1 MYRRSTKKNSRPVVA
16 IPRLGSRR
24 FTVLFFLGVVIIA
37 ISLTKEVIR
46 KIEIQR
52 EISSL
57 ESEIADLEAHNTE
70 LNAMMAYFNS
80 STFQEKEARSKLNL
94 MEPGETVVVLPNQA
108 IEDTVSVAQANQNQG
123 KGALPNYQKWFT
135 YFFN

>member
-1 MYRRSTKKNSRPVVA
+1 
-16 IPRLGSRR
+16 
-24 FTVLFFLGVVIIA
+24 
-37 ISLTKEVIR
+37 IR

-57 ESEIADLEAHNTE
+57 ESEIADLEQHNTE
-70 LNAMMAYFNS
+70 LNDMMQYFNS
-80 STFQEKEARSKLNL
+80 STFQEKEAKAKLNL

-108 IEDTVSVAQANQNQG
+108 TKDTVSLAAAGQTAANA
-123 KGALPNYQKWFT
+123 ALPNYQKWFN

>member
-1 MYRRSTKKNSRPVVA
+1 MVV
-16 IPRLGSRR
+16 
-24 FTVLFFLGVVIIA
+24 FMLGVVIIA

-57 ESEIADLEAHNTE
+57 ESEIAELEQHNTE
-70 LNAMMAYFNS
+70 LNSMMAYFNS

-94 MEPGETVVVLPNQA
+94 VEPGETVVVLPNQA
-108 IEDTVSVAQANQNQG
+108 TDDIVSVAEANRTSASQ
-123 KGALPNYQKWFT
+123 ALPNYQKWFN

>member
-1 MYRRSTKKNSRPVVA
+1 M
-16 IPRLGSRR
+16 
-24 FTVLFFLGVVIIA
+24 LGVVVIA

-46 KIEIQR
+46 KIEIRR

-57 ESEIADLEAHNTE
+57 ESEITELEQHNTE

-94 MEPGETVVVLPNQA
+94 VEPGETVVVLPNQA
-108 IEDTVSVAQANQNQG
+108 VDDTVSMAEANAVSINQ
-123 KGALPNYQKWFT
+123 ALPNYQKWFV

>member
-1 MYRRSTKKNSRPVVA
+1 MYRRSTKQNNKPLTTAPKLS
-16 IPRLGSRR
+16 SRR
-24 FTVLFFLGVVIIA
+24 FTVLFFFGVVVIA

-57 ESEIADLEAHNTE
+57 ESEIAELEQHNTE

-80 STFQEKEARSKLNL
+80 STFQEKDARSKLNL

-108 IEDTVSVAQANQNQG
+108 REATVSVAQANQNQINA
-123 KGALPNYQKWFT
+123 ALPNYQKWFT

>member
-1 MYRRSTKKNSRPVVA
+1 MYQRSIKTKIRPAATKQWFNSR
-16 IPRLGSRR
+16 RLM
-24 FTVLFFLGVVIIA
+24 VIFFLGVVVIA

-57 ESEIADLEAHNTE
+57 ESEIIELEQHNTE
-70 LNAMMAYFNS
+70 LNNMMSYFNS
-80 STFQEKEARSKLNL
+80 STFQEKEAKAKLNL
-94 MEPGETVVVLPNQA
+94 SAPGETVVVLPNQA
-108 IEDTVSVAQANQNQG
+108 AEATVSLAQAGQSEIDQ
-123 KGALPNYQKWFT
+123 ALPNYQKWFK